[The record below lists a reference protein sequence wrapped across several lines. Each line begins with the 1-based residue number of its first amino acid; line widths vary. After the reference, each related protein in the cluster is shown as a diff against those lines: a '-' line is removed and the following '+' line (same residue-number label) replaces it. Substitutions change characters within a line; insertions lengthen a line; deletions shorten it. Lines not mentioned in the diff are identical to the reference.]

1 MLLHQRI
8 FKRLVV
14 QFRATW
20 TTYQSKPKKQKK
32 STPKK
37 NSLYFRK
44 WNFLTLILKELFF
57 FFQKK
62 LFLYFLKRNFFLY
75 FRTWNPVIFTPSSKN
90 NVNPPRGN
98 LLYFR
103 KQKPPK
109 NSLYFVKIVFFVSTD
124 FIPNSI
130 IFF

>member
-20 TTYQSKPKKQKK
+20 TTFQSKPKKQKK

-62 LFLYFLKRNFFLY
+62 LFLYFLKINFFFF

>member
-20 TTYQSKPKKQKK
+20 TTFQSKPKKQKK

-75 FRTWNPVIFTPSSKN
+75 FRTWNLVIFTPSSKN

>member
-1 MLLHQRI
+1 MDHFSVQAQKTKKIYPEKKFLIFPEMELSNSNTKRI
-8 FKRLVV
+8 I
-14 QFRATW
+14 
-20 TTYQSKPKKQKK
+20 S
-32 STPKK
+32 
-37 NSLYFRK
+37 
-44 WNFLTLILKELFF
+44 

>member
-20 TTYQSKPKKQKK
+20 TTFQSKPKKQKK

-44 WNFLTLILKELFF
+44 WNFLTLILKELF